1 MPPTL
6 FVKDTGSLGEQ
17 IQRTFPETKM
27 VKALI
32 SAVDLVAKA
41 GAGRLGAAV
50 VAEPGREG
58 LRGLST

>member
-6 FVKDTGSLGEQ
+6 FVKDTDSFGEQ
-17 IQRTFPETKM
+17 IQRAFPETKM
-27 VKALI
+27 VKALS
-32 SAVDLVAKA
+32 SAVDLVA
-41 GAGRLGAAV
+41 RLEQSAWEQLW